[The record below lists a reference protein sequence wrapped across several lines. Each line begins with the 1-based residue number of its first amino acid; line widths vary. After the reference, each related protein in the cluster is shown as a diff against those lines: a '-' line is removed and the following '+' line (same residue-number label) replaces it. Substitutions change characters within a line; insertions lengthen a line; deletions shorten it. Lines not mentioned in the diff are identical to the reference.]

1 MSSFQTR
8 KSVHINLTRDTHT
21 AFKIFAFQNGL
32 SMQEI
37 FEELAIR
44 MVEGDNKLA
53 KLLEGLKEKKKNT
66 EISRMSKTDAETIYD
81 VISDLDPFKQ
91 KE

>member
-8 KSVHINLTRDTHT
+8 KSVHINLTCDTHS
-21 AFKIFAFQNGL
+21 AFKIFAFQNAL

-44 MVEGDNKLA
+44 MVEGDNKLL
-53 KLLEGLKEKKKNT
+53 KLIDDIKQKKKNK
-66 EISRMSKTDAETIYD
+66 EISKVSKTDAETIYD
-81 VISDLDPFKQ
+81 AINDLDPFNR
-91 KE
+91 EE